1 VPEGSD
7 ELPAPH
13 GDGMNQPKGGTMMKT
28 RDARFFLPIALI
40 VCLLPCLARPQ
51 PASTG
56 DIQPPQLL
64 APENGSKVGGR
75 PEFFWTSAV
84 LPRGFRGTYKLK
96 VVPLSP
102 GQDPASALASN
113 SPVHQ
118 ASMRRTGEAYPA
130 DGPGLKSGQRYAWC
144 VQVMDANGNPAGD
157 NQGLSEVFIFTVEE
171 SGTPSTVQGL
181 SINTQA
187 LQMTGM
193 RTGSLVIDTQPLQ
206 MTGLRTGSLTIATQP
221 LVMTGLRQE
230 SLTITTQPLVMTGI
244 RQESLT
250 ITTQPLVMTGMR
262 VSSLVI
268 DTQPLRMTGIRPES
282 ITLNTQPL
290 VMTGIRDTDGGG
302 SAAVKPKPK
311 ESKQK
316 LETPKKKRGSVD
328 VVNPP
333 ADGQDEPRMK
343 RKGAEDS
350 DTDAGGSTTGRKP
363 KEAKEDL
370 DLPAKDPGTVEGAEP
385 PAGQP
390 DGARM
395 KQTGTGK
402 SALDTT
408 AVGILG
414 KLPSLKTPETPVA
427 PQTPQE
433 GTLKSRLQEKAGTK
447 KTGEGQGL

>member
-1 VPEGSD
+1 MKCHS
-7 ELPAPH
+7 PH
-13 GDGMNQPKGGTMMKT
+13 DSGMTQPKGGTMMKT
-28 RDARFFLPIALI
+28 RDARIFLPIALI

-64 APENGSKVGGR
+64 APENGSKAGSR

-84 LPRGFRGTYKLK
+84 LPRGFQGKYRLK
-96 VVPLSP
+96 VVPVSA

-113 SPVHQ
+113 TPVHQ

-130 DGPGLKSGQRYAWC
+130 DGPGLKSGQSYAWC
-144 VQVMDANGNPAGD
+144 VQVIDANGNPVGE
-157 NQGLSEVFIFTVEE
+157 NQGLSEVFVFTVEE
-171 SGTPSTVQGL
+171 PGTLPAAQGL
-181 SINTQA
+181 TINTQT

-193 RTGSLVIDTQPLQ
+193 RV
-206 MTGLRTGSLTIATQP
+206 GSLTITTQP
-221 LVMTGLRQE
+221 LVMTGLRIG
-230 SLTITTQPLVMTGI
+230 SLTIATQPLVMTGI

-250 ITTQPLVMTGMR
+250 ITTQPLVMTGIR
-262 VSSLVI
+262 PGSLVI

-316 LETPKKKRGSVD
+316 LETPKKKRETVD
-328 VVNPP
+328 GVKPP
-333 ADGQDEPRMK
+333 AEDGDPSRLK
-343 RKGAEDS
+343 RKK
-350 DTDAGGSTTGRKP
+350 TDETTPDDGNSTTSRNP

-370 DLPAKDPGTVEGAEP
+370 DLPAKDPGTVDGAEP

-390 DGARM
+390 DGAKM

-408 AVGILG
+408 AAGILG

-433 GTLKSRLQEKAGTK
+433 GALKSRLQEKAATK
-447 KTGEGQGL
+447 KTGEGQGP